1 MPKKINSE
9 QPAISYSD
17 RKTILERIV
26 EIRTERGLTEIELA
40 ENIGINRD
48 LIVSYER
55 GRVRI
60 Y

>member
-9 QPAISYSD
+9 QPEISYSD
-17 RKTILERIV
+17 RKTILERMV
-26 EIRTERGLTEIELA
+26 EIRTERGLTEMELA